1 MMRQTIVA
9 ALAPAAAITVF
20 GVIYGSLA
28 GPELGAANT
37 MLSSLLIF
45 SGAVQFTIAALLTAG
60 AGPAALVAAAM
71 LLNMRNLVLGAV
83 LRSRIEHGPLQ
94 RGAMAWFL
102 TDEATGLALASGT
115 SASTVLL
122 VSGVMFYVSWQVG
135 TALGLAGASLEGL
148 SEASGA
154 VFPVLFVGLAAAV
167 CPTWSVALRAVAAA
181 IVAGLASWLWPA
193 SHGVVAVVAALAIS
207 IPGRDR

>member
-1 MMRQTIVA
+1 MLRRTILA

-28 GPELGAANT
+28 GPQMGTANT

-45 SGAVQFTIAALLTAG
+45 SGAVQFTIAALLTTG
-60 AGPAALVAAAM
+60 AGPAALVAGAM
-71 LLNMRNLVLGAV
+71 VLNLRNLVLGAV

-102 TDEATGLALASGT
+102 TDEAAGLALASETG
-115 SASTVLL
+115 ASTVLI
-122 VSGVMFYVSWQVG
+122 VSGVMFYLSWQLG
-135 TALGLAGASLEGL
+135 TALGLAGASLDSL
-148 SEASGA
+148 REASTA

-167 CPTWSVALRAVAAA
+167 CPSWSVALRAVGAAL
-181 IVAGLASWLWPA
+181 VAGLASWLWPA
-193 SHGVVAVVAALAIS
+193 SQGIVAVVAAIAIS
-207 IPGRDR
+207 LPGRDR